1 MREAIAAAAAMTVE
15 DKTIAAN
22 MIQSMTSNTR
32 EWDVKHTRINI
43 KMTMKKIGNIISECN
58 ITPTPI
64 GLNVCVDRI
73 EETYYFGNILQWLDD
88 TESL

>member
-64 GLNVCVDRI
+64 GLNVSVDRI